1 MLVLFSKDNFGIKIN
16 VISNLAGAHFDKE
29 VKSMISNL
37 TNTQF
42 AVMTYLF
49 DHKDE
54 VITQN
59 QLAAVM
65 HSSHPTMRNVIKRM
79 LDKDLIN
86 TNQSKEDKRK
96 IEVRLSDNGLSIMN
110 DKSSSI
116 EKMLVDN
123 QSFLTDGLSKTEVQD
138 LNRMLDKVISNL
150 KGSDY

>member
-37 TNTQF
+37 TNAQF

-86 TNQSKEDKRK
+86 TKQSEDDKRK
-96 IEVRLSDNGLSIMN
+96 VEVQLSDNGLSIMN

-123 QSFLTDGLSKTEVQD
+123 QSFLTNGLSKTEVQD

>member
-1 MLVLFSKDNFGIKIN
+1 MLFSKDNFGIKIN

-29 VKSMISNL
+29 VKAVISNL

-79 LDKDLIN
+79 LYKDLIN
-86 TNQSKEDKRK
+86 TSQSKDDKRK
-96 IEVRLSDNGLSIMN
+96 IEVKLSDNGLSIMN
-110 DKSSSI
+110 DKSLKI
-116 EKMLVDN
+116 EKMLNDN
-123 QSFLTDGLSKTEVQD
+123 QKYLTDGLSEKEVQD

>member
-1 MLVLFSKDNFGIKIN
+1 MLFSKDNFGIKIN

-29 VKSMISNL
+29 VKAVISNL

-86 TNQSKEDKRK
+86 TSQSKDDKRK
-96 IEVRLSDNGLSIMN
+96 IEVKLSDNGLSIMN
-110 DKSSSI
+110 DKSLKI
-116 EKMLVDN
+116 EKMLNDN
-123 QSFLTDGLSKTEVQD
+123 QKYLTDGLSEKEVQD